1 VIWSHRVDASLAANR
16 LTTTLVA
23 LRAEGRPILDLTLS
37 NPTAAGFRYPPDMLQ
52 PLADARGLVYRPE
65 PLGLEAARGAI
76 AADYRRRGVSVPTGR
91 IALTSSTSEAY
102 SLLFKILCD
111 AGSEILVPRPSYPLL
126 EHLARLD
133 AVALRFYDLEYHR
146 GWAIDFASLERAL
159 SPATRAIV
167 VVSPNNPTG
176 SRIKQP
182 ELDRLAALASTH
194 DAAII
199 ADEVFVDYEL
209 ARNIGSKPGVP
220 LGGGPA
226 LTFSLGGLSKSI
238 GLPQAKLAW
247 IAAAGPDVLVDEA
260 LARLEFAADAYL
272 SVSTAV
278 QEAAAEL
285 LDAGRSVRRQIQGR
299 VAANYHYLV
308 QIVPNESGCT
318 VLDTEG
324 GWYAVLRVPAIGA
337 EDDLVLSL
345 LVDDGVLTHPGY
357 FFDFQSGVHV
367 VVSLL
372 PAEDSFRDGVS
383 RVLRHF
389 ACRPDRA

>member
-1 VIWSHRVDASLAANR
+1 MIWSHRVDADLAANR
-16 LTTTLVA
+16 LTTTLQA

-37 NPTAAGFRYPPDMLQ
+37 NPTAAGFRYPHDMLR
-52 PLADARGLVYRPE
+52 PLADRRGLVYRPE
-65 PLGLEAARGAI
+65 PLGLAAAREAI
-76 AADYRRRGVSVPTGR
+76 AADYRRRGVSVPAGR
-91 IALTSSTSEAY
+91 IALTASTSEAY
-102 SLLFKILCD
+102 SLLFKVLCD
-111 AGSEILVPRPSYPLL
+111 AGAEILVPRPSYPLL
-126 EHLARLD
+126 DHLARLD
-133 AVALRFYDLEYHR
+133 AVAVRFYDLEYHR

-159 SPATRAIV
+159 SPAARAIV
-167 VVSPNNPTG
+167 VVTPNNPTG

-182 ELDRLAALASTH
+182 ELDRLAALASRH
-194 DAAII
+194 GVAII

-209 ARNIGSKPGVP
+209 AKDAESEPGTP
-220 LGGGPA
+220 LAGGPA

-247 IAAAGPDVLVDEA
+247 IAAGGPDALVDEA

-272 SVSTAV
+272 SVSTPV

-285 LDAGRSVRRQIQGR
+285 LDAGCIVREQIQWR
-299 VAANYHYLV
+299 VATNYHHLV
-308 QIVPNESGCT
+308 QSVPDESGCT
-318 VLDTEG
+318 VLQTEG
-324 GWYAVLRVPAIGA
+324 GWYAVLRVPAIA
-337 EDDLVLSL
+337 SEEELVLSL

-372 PAEDSFRDGVS
+372 PAEESFRDGVS

-389 ACRPDRA
+389 ACKPDRA

>member
-1 VIWSHRVDASLAANR
+1 VIWSHRVDADRAANR
-16 LTTTLVA
+16 LTTTLQA

-37 NPTAAGFRYPPDMLQ
+37 NPTAAGFRYPHDLLR
-52 PLADARGLVYRPE
+52 PLADRRGLVYRPE
-65 PLGLEAARGAI
+65 PLGLVAAREAI
-76 AADYRRRGVSVPTGR
+76 AADYRRRGVSVPAGR
-91 IALTSSTSEAY
+91 IALTASTSEAY
-102 SLLFKILCD
+102 SLLFKVLCD
-111 AGSEILVPRPSYPLL
+111 AGAEILVPRPSYPLL
-126 EHLARLD
+126 DHLARLD
-133 AVALRFYDLEYHR
+133 AIGVRFYDLEYHR

-159 SPATRAIV
+159 SPAARAIV
-167 VVSPNNPTG
+167 VVTPNNPTG

-194 DAAII
+194 GAAII

-209 ARNIGSKPGVP
+209 AKDVDSELGTP
-220 LGGGPA
+220 LAGGPA

-247 IAAAGPDVLVDEA
+247 IAARGPDALVDEA

-272 SVSTAV
+272 SVSTPV

-285 LDAGRSVRRQIQGR
+285 LDAGCIVREQIQWR
-299 VAANYHYLV
+299 VATNYHHLV
-308 QIVPNESGCT
+308 QSVPDESGCT
-318 VLDTEG
+318 VLQTEG
-324 GWYAVLRVPAIGA
+324 GWYAVLRVPAIA
-337 EDDLVLSL
+337 SEEELVLSL

-367 VVSLL
+367 IVSLL
-372 PAEDSFRDGVS
+372 PAEESFRDGVS

-389 ACRPDRA
+389 ACKPDRA

>member
-1 VIWSHRVDASLAANR
+1 MIWSHRVDADLAANR
-16 LTTTLVA
+16 LTTTLQA

-37 NPTAAGFRYPPDMLQ
+37 NPTAAGFRYPHDMLR
-52 PLADARGLVYRPE
+52 PLADRRGLVYRPE
-65 PLGLEAARGAI
+65 PLGLAAAREAI
-76 AADYRRRGVSVPTGR
+76 AADYRRRGVSVPAGR
-91 IALTSSTSEAY
+91 IALTASTSEAY
-102 SLLFKILCD
+102 SLLFKVLCD
-111 AGSEILVPRPSYPLL
+111 AGAEILVPRPSYPLL
-126 EHLARLD
+126 DHLARLD
-133 AVALRFYDLEYHR
+133 AVGVRFYDLEYHR

-159 SPATRAIV
+159 SPAARAIV
-167 VVSPNNPTG
+167 VVTPNNPTG

-182 ELDRLAALASTH
+182 ELDRLAALASRH
-194 DAAII
+194 GVAII

-209 ARNIGSKPGVP
+209 AKDAESEPGTP
-220 LGGGPA
+220 LAGGPA

-247 IAAAGPDVLVDEA
+247 IAAGGPDALVDEA

-272 SVSTAV
+272 SVSTPV

-285 LDAGRSVRRQIQGR
+285 LDAGCIVREQIQWR
-299 VAANYHYLV
+299 VATNYHHLV
-308 QIVPNESGCT
+308 QSVPDESGCT
-318 VLDTEG
+318 VLQTEG
-324 GWYAVLRVPAIGA
+324 GWYAVLRVPAIA
-337 EDDLVLSL
+337 SEEELVLSL

-372 PAEDSFRDGVS
+372 PAEESFRDGVS

-389 ACRPDRA
+389 ACKPDRA